1 MSCKSWVILP
11 GDGKVKETDEDKL
24 GFCLEVLDWPDP
36 FVKNVQLD
44 SDVEDA
50 IQWMAKVCA
59 YIRI

>member
-1 MSCKSWVILP
+1 VILP